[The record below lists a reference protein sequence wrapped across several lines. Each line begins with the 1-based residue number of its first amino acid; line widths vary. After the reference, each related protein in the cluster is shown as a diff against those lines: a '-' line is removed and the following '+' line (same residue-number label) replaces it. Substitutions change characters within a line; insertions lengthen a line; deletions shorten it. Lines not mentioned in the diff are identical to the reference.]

1 MKIVLKNLQ
10 KILKINSSS
19 FRKLI
24 EKICKFLNLKNSC
37 ISFVFVDNRF
47 IRNLNKKY
55 LGKDSPTDVLAFDL
69 KDRFTLL
76 HQKVTGVNPQRREK
90 NISNLNFSGE
100 IFISVEEAKRNSKI
114 FSTDI
119 HEELLL
125 YVTHGL
131 LHLIGFKDKTASQ
144 RMRMRKKERE
154 ILSYIFKEEEKIIS
168 TLLR

>member
-24 EKICKFLNLKNSC
+24 EKICKFLNLENSC
-37 ISFVFVDNRF
+37 VSFVFVDNRF
-47 IRNLNKKY
+47 IRKLNKKY
-55 LGKDSPTDVLAFDL
+55 LDKDGPTDVLAFDL
-69 KDRFTLL
+69 KDEFT
-76 HQKVTGVNPQRREK
+76 
-90 NISNLNFSGE
+90 SLNFLGE

-119 HEELLL
+119 REELLL

-131 LHLIGFKDKTASQ
+131 LHLIGFKDKTTSQ

-154 ILSYIFKEEEKIIS
+154 ILSYIFKEEKKIIS